1 MKINHVLG
9 DWKIAPD
16 FFPVHHVLT
25 SVFFVQHKKYK
36 NFLPELKSHY
46 AIVIEQGTM
55 EAFRV
60 VQYLDY
66 GLMLSTGLFF
76 FILALIIARQHKE
89 GSFFRIC

>member
-1 MKINHVLG
+1 VFAI
-9 DWKIAPD
+9 
-16 FFPVHHVLT
+16 FFNVITAGQLALT
-25 SVFFVQHKKYK
+25 KYPETELIGPYPSWW
-36 NFLPELKSHY
+36 FTFSGPELKSHY
-46 AIVIEQGTM
+46 AILIEQGTM
-55 EAFRV
+55 ETFRV